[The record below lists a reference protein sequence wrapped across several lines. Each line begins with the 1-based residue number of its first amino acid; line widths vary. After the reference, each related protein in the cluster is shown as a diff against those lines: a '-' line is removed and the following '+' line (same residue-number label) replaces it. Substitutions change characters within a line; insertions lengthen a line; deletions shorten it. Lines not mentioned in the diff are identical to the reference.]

1 MKDNERTLSKKNQ
14 KHLDLT
20 MKDFDND
27 VSMSLEGEEF
37 DKWQSRL
44 KGFEILSK
52 DDAEPRKSTFMEK
65 LRAGFNLFH

>member
-1 MKDNERTLSKKNQ
+1 
-14 KHLDLT
+14 

-52 DDAEPRKSTFMEK
+52 DDAKPRKSTFMEK